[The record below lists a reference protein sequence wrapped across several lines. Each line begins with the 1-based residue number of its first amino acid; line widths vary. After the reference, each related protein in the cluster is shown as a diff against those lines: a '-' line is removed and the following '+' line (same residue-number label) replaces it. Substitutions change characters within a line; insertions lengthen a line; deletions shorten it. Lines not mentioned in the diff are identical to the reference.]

1 MSFASKYSSHL
12 GKLRQWNDH
21 FRHFL
26 VFLELTVCFIIV
38 SKFGKKMV
46 KYLLRYCGY
55 RFDPVDPMI

>member
-26 VFLELTVCFIIV
+26 VFLE
-38 SKFGKKMV
+38 
-46 KYLLRYCGY
+46 
-55 RFDPVDPMI
+55 